1 MNNYRQDPF
10 TGTISP
16 ALLTENLL
24 VPATGKP
31 YVKLKEFPLKNTPS
45 SILIR
50 DNSATTTVNPDQDC
64 FVRQDTGA
72 NVDDYGLNFG
82 RLGAGAGGWIYR
94 TFMRFNIASMPS
106 NPDKVLLRMFISTVV
121 GDSPNQ
127 TAGIYRLTSSWTET
141 SPTWAAQPTFDPTLM
156 GAFSIAPT
164 TDGKSTFYDGWYE
177 TDVTAMYNLW
187 KSGTNYGLMVKG
199 DESIFSY
206 ASSISRAGVSAP
218 QLVAI
223 SAGALYQE
231 VGQTVTPGTKQ
242 FAVAY
247 DHGMIRFNAA
257 AAGLTLPC
265 DYKGLGS
272 PIDSQDVIVR
282 AGTTAGTST
291 AYTATVEDLITLN
304 NTLIVQAKMH
314 ASCGASPTLN
324 VNGTGAKPIFK
335 GSIAAGSGNLVSG
348 VTYLFMYDGTNYIV
362 IGA

>member
-1 MNNYRQDPF
+1 MNNYRADPF
-10 TGTISP
+10 TGVLSP

-31 YVKLKEFPLKNTPS
+31 YVKLKEFPLKNIPS

-50 DNSATTTVNPDQDC
+50 DNSATTIANPDQDC

-72 NVDDYGLNFG
+72 NEDVAGLLFG

-106 NPDKVLLRMFISTVV
+106 SPDKVLLRMYVSTVA

-127 TAGIYRLTSSWTET
+127 TAGIYRVTSSWTET
-141 SPTWAAQPTFDPTLM
+141 GPNWASQPTTDPTLM

-177 TDVTAMYNLW
+177 TDVTALYNLW

-199 DESIFSY
+199 DESVYSYVTSFSRTG
-206 ASSISRAGVSAP
+206 SPPP

-231 VGQTVTPGTKQ
+231 VGQTVTPGPKQ

-265 DYKGLGS
+265 DYKALGS
-272 PIDSQDVIVR
+272 VIDSQDSIVR
-282 AGTTAGTST
+282 GGTTAGTST
-291 AYTATVEDLITLN
+291 AYTVTTTDLIRLDN
-304 NTLIVQAKMH
+304 ELIVQAKMH
-314 ASCGASPTLN
+314 TSCGSSPTLN
-324 VNGTGAKPIFK
+324 VSGTGAKPIYK
-335 GSIAAGSGNLVSG
+335 GGVAVTTGQLVNG
-348 VTYLFMYDGTNYIV
+348 VIYYFNFDGTNYQV